1 MNKTLTLIF
10 AVLFLATFICAALL
24 NNSLTK
30 TAEQLKQAENN
41 TKALLMAQ
49 DSLNSTNRTLQL
61 SIEQLNYFNDSI
73 TRVLKNAIKKS
84 NSKDSRIEQLQ
95 YMLAT
100 NFRVDTLIFKDTIFV
115 KDYYVDTTITD
126 NKWYSLNMT
135 LSYPNNVIVAPK
147 FTNEYTTIFSS
158 KKETIYP
165 PKKCFLLRWF
175 QKKHTIVEVLVFNNN
190 PYSTIDTTRF
200 IKTIK

>member
-1 MNKTLTLIF
+1 MNRILIF
-10 AVLFLATFICAALL
+10 LTIIVGFIIYVLITNEKLQDYKEKLNIAESNSKALLLDNEGL
-24 NNSLTK
+24 NNS
-30 TAEQLKQAENN
+30 
-41 TKALLMAQ
+41 
-49 DSLNSTNRTLQL
+49 NRMLQL
-61 SIEQLNYFNDSI
+61 TLEQVNYYNDSI
-73 TRVLKNAIKKS
+73 TRALKNTINKS
-84 NSKDSRIEQLQ
+84 NSKDAKIEQLQ

-135 LSYPNNVIVAPK
+135 LSYPNNVTVAPK

-158 KKETIYP
+158 KKETVYP

-175 QKKHTIVEVLVFNNN
+175 QKKHTIVEVSVFNNN